1 MSQTA
6 STAGASKEQIADELA
21 NAMPLDQAQLTMGK
35 PVDAEKEAAP
45 YKAAEAAGTL
55 APQEEPVKMEQD

>member
-1 MSQTA
+1 
-6 STAGASKEQIADELA
+6 
-21 NAMPLDQAQLTMGK
+21 MPLDQAQLTMGK